1 MPFLRPCGPSCALVG
16 FPCFPL
22 LLKLGSPNITR
33 SSPSCFLILLHPPAF
48 LSSFHA
54 DIEIAFQL
62 KCRMLP
68 QQEVYQ
74 CPNIL
79 MMVDYKFRPKE
90 RHSSLIHCLFNV
102 SHTSPSLAIMCYLLF
117 ACRHLRLSH
126 SGCLLS
132 TKAEPLR
139 VAHNFLF
146 EHKGI
151 LDNSRGGKQP
161 KISIIHLAITFSI
174 ATELAVFSFALIHP
188 ISLLE
193 YSRDVTDD
201 QSEH

>member
-151 LDNSRGGKQP
+151 LDNSRGGGGK
-161 KISIIHLAITFSI
+161 
-174 ATELAVFSFALIHP
+174 ATENQHYTPSHY
-188 ISLLE
+188 LL
-193 YSRDVTDD
+193 
-201 QSEH
+201 HCH